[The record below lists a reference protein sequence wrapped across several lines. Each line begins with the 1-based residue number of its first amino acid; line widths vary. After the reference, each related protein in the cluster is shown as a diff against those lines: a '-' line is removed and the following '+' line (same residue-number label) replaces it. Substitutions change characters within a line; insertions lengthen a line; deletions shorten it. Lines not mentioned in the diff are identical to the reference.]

1 MDLQQSKLK
10 TQQEEWSDAASR
22 MSPAVDSDENDELPE
37 FDKLKWAKEIF
48 EGMGESM
55 KQLDFTEHSNKVVMT
70 LDIVKEAMARGENV
84 LIFFHSIPTLDYVEA
99 KLRRRKYADYS
110 FRLTG
115 ETPMKDRQRD
125 VDRFQ
130 KARRAVYL
138 ISTRVHLTLRK

>member
-1 MDLQQSKLK
+1 MNRQQSKL
-10 TQQEEWSDAASR
+10 TAQHGDSSEAASR

-37 FDKLKWAKEIF
+37 FNELKWAKDIF
-48 EGMGESM
+48 EGMGESR

-70 LDIVKEAMARGENV
+70 LDIVKEAIARGENI

-99 KLRRRKYADYS
+99 KLKRRQYANEL

-115 ETPMKDRQRD
+115 ETPMKDRQKD